1 MVNKLTIIFK
11 NINDNLKLIQYNIK
25 LLKYH
30 IKEPDPGTLWYSWL
44 YSHYRYLVKIW
55 FYFIGVLIIFVIF
68 IIYRFIKQH
77 ESLVVF
83 IYIFWFF
90 SSLFYIEF
98 IRV

>member
-1 MVNKLTIIFK
+1 MFNDFK
-11 NINDNLKLIQYNIK
+11 EKIELIKYNIK

-30 IKEPDPGTLWYSWL
+30 LKEPDPGTLWYSWL
-44 YSHYRYLVKIW
+44 YSHSRFLYKVWL
-55 FYFIGVLIIFVIF
+55 YFIGVLFIFFLF

-83 IYIFWFF
+83 IYIYWFF
-90 SSLFYIEF
+90 FSLFYIEF

>member
-1 MVNKLTIIFK
+1 MFNDFK
-11 NINDNLKLIQYNIK
+11 EKIELIKYNIK

-30 IKEPDPGTLWYSWL
+30 LKEPDPGTLWYSWL
-44 YSHYRYLVKIW
+44 YSRYRFLGNVW
-55 FYFIGVLIIFVIF
+55 LYFIGVLFIFFLF

-83 IYIFWFF
+83 IYIYWFF
-90 SSLFYIEF
+90 LSLFYIEF

>member
-1 MVNKLTIIFK
+1 MFNFLKIF
-11 NINDNLKLIQYNIK
+11 NDFKEKVELIQYNIK
-25 LLKYH
+25 LLRYH
-30 IKEPDPGTLWYSWL
+30 IKEPDPGTLWYSWI
-44 YSHYRYLVKIW
+44 YSRYCYLGKAWI
-55 FYFIGVLIIFVIF
+55 YFICVLITFFIF